1 MHHFDPTDYGNT
13 FETLLSQSEL
23 SSLDQGTPNY
33 SIKTK
38 LDELSVDNAFS
49 TASIQ
54 NLSMAQCCIAGIWL
68 YHGFLDESHQISQS
82 IATPTGSYWH
92 GLMHRREP
100 DYSNSKYWFRRVGNH
115 PVFTSLLESIPAMT
129 PQMEIIEFKTLLTKT
144 TWDPFTFIDYC
155 EISCQQ
161 PSPLKE
167 LCKRIQQI
175 EYHLLFDYCFHQTI
189 QSD

>member
-1 MHHFDPTDYGNT
+1 MRHFDPTGYGNT

-33 SIKTK
+33 SIKKK

-49 TASIQ
+49 NASIQ
-54 NLSMAQCCIAGIWL
+54 SSSMAQCCIAGIWL
-68 YHGFLDESHQISQS
+68 HHGFLDESHKISQS

-115 PVFTSLLESIPAMT
+115 PVFTSLLESLAVMT
-129 PQMEIIEFKTLLTKT
+129 PQAQITEFETMSKQS

-155 EISCQQ
+155 EMSCQQ

-175 EYHLLFDYCFHQTI
+175 EYQLLFDYCFHQTI